1 MLNNETRL
9 KIMHFCRPDITFASV
24 LYLGQTLT
32 LIFSPVKMESFV
44 FKLCGRC
51 EPATMSTPF
60 SSLLSPTPRSQ
71 RLKVAFALLSFRILM
86 KVGACVWAVVAF
98 LFTLLKLCLYMQIYG
113 CRMQISYVF
122 VCLYRST
129 FSLFPLYLWGS
140 LVQCFKGKKY
150 IDLVL

>member
-1 MLNNETRL
+1 
-9 KIMHFCRPDITFASV
+9 
-24 LYLGQTLT
+24 
-32 LIFSPVKMESFV
+32 MESFV

-86 KVGACVWAVVAF
+86 KVGVYGLWLPLVHPTEIMPIC
-98 LFTLLKLCLYMQIYG
+98 KYMG
-113 CRMQISYVF
+113 AECRLSYVF